1 MLDTRSHRRT
11 AQIATCH
18 LKIVR
23 YSLIYKSQ
31 GHIRGGETT
40 ETARSFMPWKAKKL
54 PNNSYNKDQ
63 IPIAI

>member
-11 AQIATCH
+11 GHRATCQ

-23 YSLIYKSQ
+23 YSQMYKSQ

-40 ETARSFMPWKAKKL
+40 RRQGFSAMESKETSKQFL
-54 PNNSYNKDQ
+54 
-63 IPIAI
+63 

>member
-11 AQIATCH
+11 GHRATCQ

-23 YSLIYKSQ
+23 YSQMYKSQ

-40 ETARSFMPWKAKKL
+40 RRQETSKQFL
-54 PNNSYNKDQ
+54 
-63 IPIAI
+63 